1 MGETSRIT
9 LWQASFTFSSS
20 PVLIH
25 TDFVIGHW
33 STLLS
38 ADSDM
43 PIPFGVS
50 VGDFIA
56 AIELIHTV
64 VQALEESAGAGAHC
78 RGVILSMKNLEKALS
93 TLQNIESDDVVQK
106 AAMLE
111 IATHCSE
118 SIQRFFARVQKYQ
131 PALQL
136 NGRKE
141 KWKDALRKV
150 QWTLLE
156 KQEVRDFQAEIE
168 GHVMSLHILLV
179 QLQL

>member
-1 MGETSRIT
+1 M
-9 LWQASFTFSSS
+9 
-20 PVLIH
+20 PV
-25 TDFVIGHW
+25 
-33 STLLS
+33 
-38 ADSDM
+38 
-43 PIPFGVS
+43 PFGVS

-56 AIELIHTV
+56 AIELIHTI
-64 VQALEESAGAGAHC
+64 VQALEESTGAGAHY
-78 RGVILSMKNLEKALS
+78 RGVILSMKNLERALS
-93 TLQNIESDDVVQK
+93 SLKSIESDDVVQK

-111 IATHCSE
+111 IATYCSD
-118 SIQRFFARVQKYQ
+118 SIQRFFGKVQKYQ

-136 NGRKE
+136 NGRNK

-168 GHVMSLHILLV
+168 SHIMSLHILLV